1 MTWLSNDLV
10 ERLRDVATRP
20 ELATDRYV
28 ILRPI
33 GRGGMGSVYA
43 ARDEQLGR
51 EVAIKVSNAA
61 APADD
66 LDQRLRQ
73 EATVLARLEH
83 PGIVPVHDAGLL
95 DDGRWFYVMKL
106 VRGETL
112 ADHAASLEHEAAR
125 LVVFERVAETVAF
138 AHAAGIVHRDLK
150 PSNVMVGQFGEVL
163 VLDWGVAR
171 VLARVDRGG
180 GPAARAADRH
190 PDDSGDGTSG
200 GTRMGT
206 AGFMAPEQ
214 AHGDSSNAGPPA
226 DVYALGA
233 LLFWMW
239 TGSPAPADLN
249 ESATISERGL
259 SRAVEAARRDHP
271 QVSLARAGG
280 SLRQRQRAR
289 GRSGPLP
296 SGRGGVR
303 IPGDDVGTGG
313 PLADPLSDVRLAR
326 VVVSGDARRV
336 RVPALKKGA
345 AVRRVKDRQTTL
357 RNQRSAALQGCPAA
371 VGRPKGLRYVRP
383 PAISQ
388 RAQKGD
394 AMKKPVLGLLL
405 GAVLGAFDGLTALA
419 TPEVASQ
426 IVGIVI
432 GSTIKGLIVGALV
445 GWYAYRVQSLSKG
458 LLVGLVV
465 AAFFA
470 FLVAAIPQPDG
481 HHYWIEIMLPGS
493 IVGLIVGYATQQFG
507 QGRGVAA
514 R

>member
-20 ELATDRYV
+20 ELATNRYV

-73 EATVLARLEH
+73 EAKVLARLEH

-106 VRGETL
+106 VRGDTL
-112 ADHAASLEHEAAR
+112 VDHATSLEHEAAR

-171 VLARVDRGG
+171 VLGQLDRSG
-180 GPAARAADRH
+180 GPAPHAADRH
-190 PDDSGDGTSG
+190 RDNAGDGTSG

-214 AHGDSSNAGPPA
+214 ADGDSSNAGPPA

-239 TGSPAPADLN
+239 TGSAAPADLN
-249 ESATISERGL
+249 DMSRSLGGVSPAPSKRLAAMIRKCLSPAPADRYASAKEL
-259 SRAVEAARRDHP
+259 VDD
-271 QVSLARAGG
+271 LARY
-280 SLRQRQRAR
+280 RQ
-289 GRSGPLP
+289 
-296 SGRGGVR
+296 
-303 IPGDDVGTGG
+303 
-313 PLADPLSDVRLAR
+313 
-326 VVVSGDARRV
+326 
-336 RVPALKKGA
+336 GA
-345 AVRRVKDRQTTL
+345 AVSAYRETTFERAGRWLIRYQTFVWLVLSYLVMRV
-357 RNQRSAALQGCPAA
+357 
-371 VGRPKGLRYVRP
+371 
-383 PAISQ
+383 
-388 RAQKGD
+388 
-394 AMKKPVLGLLL
+394 
-405 GAVLGAFDGLTALA
+405 ALA
-419 TPEVASQ
+419 
-426 IVGIVI
+426 
-432 GSTIKGLIVGALV
+432 
-445 GWYAYRVQSLSKG
+445 
-458 LLVGLVV
+458 
-465 AAFFA
+465 
-470 FLVAAIPQPDG
+470 FL
-481 HHYWIEIMLPGS
+481 
-493 IVGLIVGYATQQFG
+493 
-507 QGRGVAA
+507 R
-514 R
+514 

>member
-1 MTWLSNDLV
+1 VRWLSNDLV

-20 ELATDRYV
+20 ELATNRYV

-43 ARDEQLGR
+43 ATDEQLGR

-73 EATVLARLEH
+73 EARVLARLEH

-171 VLARVDRGG
+171 VLARMDRGG

-190 PDDSGDGTSG
+190 PEGGRDGTSG

-239 TGSPAPADLN
+239 TGAAPADLNDVSRSLAAVSPAPSKRLAAMIRKCLSPAPADRYA
-249 ESATISERGL
+249 SAKEL
-259 SRAVEAARRDHP
+259 VDD
-271 QVSLARAGG
+271 LARY
-280 SLRQRQRAR
+280 RQ
-289 GRSGPLP
+289 
-296 SGRGGVR
+296 
-303 IPGDDVGTGG
+303 
-313 PLADPLSDVRLAR
+313 
-326 VVVSGDARRV
+326 
-336 RVPALKKGA
+336 GA
-345 AVRRVKDRQTTL
+345 AVSAYRETTFERAGRWLIRYQTFVWLVLSYLVMRV
-357 RNQRSAALQGCPAA
+357 
-371 VGRPKGLRYVRP
+371 
-383 PAISQ
+383 
-388 RAQKGD
+388 
-394 AMKKPVLGLLL
+394 
-405 GAVLGAFDGLTALA
+405 ALA
-419 TPEVASQ
+419 
-426 IVGIVI
+426 
-432 GSTIKGLIVGALV
+432 
-445 GWYAYRVQSLSKG
+445 
-458 LLVGLVV
+458 
-465 AAFFA
+465 
-470 FLVAAIPQPDG
+470 FL
-481 HHYWIEIMLPGS
+481 
-493 IVGLIVGYATQQFG
+493 
-507 QGRGVAA
+507 R
-514 R
+514 

>member
-1 MTWLSNDLV
+1 VTWLSNDLV

-20 ELATDRYV
+20 ELATNRYA

-73 EATVLARLEH
+73 EAKVLARLEH

-95 DDGRWFYVMKL
+95 DDGRWFYIMKL

-112 ADHAASLEHEAAR
+112 TDHAASLEHEAAR

-190 PDDSGDGTSG
+190 PDGAGDGTSG

-214 AHGDSSNAGPPA
+214 AQGDSSN
-226 DVYALGA
+226 D
-233 LLFWMW
+233 
-239 TGSPAPADLN
+239 
-249 ESATISERGL
+249 
-259 SRAVEAARRDHP
+259 
-271 QVSLARAGG
+271 LARY
-280 SLRQRQRAR
+280 RQ
-289 GRSGPLP
+289 
-296 SGRGGVR
+296 
-303 IPGDDVGTGG
+303 
-313 PLADPLSDVRLAR
+313 
-326 VVVSGDARRV
+326 
-336 RVPALKKGA
+336 GA
-345 AVRRVKDRQTTL
+345 AV
-357 RNQRSAALQGCPAA
+357 S
-371 VGRPKGLRYVRP
+371 
-383 PAISQ
+383 
-388 RAQKGD
+388 
-394 AMKKPVLGLLL
+394 
-405 GAVLGAFDGLTALA
+405 
-419 TPEVASQ
+419 
-426 IVGIVI
+426 
-432 GSTIKGLIVGALV
+432 
-445 GWYAYRVQSLSKG
+445 AYRDTAFERA
-458 LLVGLVV
+458 
-465 AAFFA
+465 AAF
-470 FLVAAIPQPDG
+470 
-481 HHYWIEIMLPGS
+481 
-493 IVGLIVGYATQQFG
+493 
-507 QGRGVAA
+507 
-514 R
+514 

>member
-1 MTWLSNDLV
+1 VTWLSNDLV

-20 ELATDRYV
+20 ELATNRYV

-73 EATVLARLEH
+73 EAKVLARLEH

-95 DDGRWFYVMKL
+95 DDGRWFYVMKF

-112 ADHAASLEHEAAR
+112 DDHAASLEHEAAR

-190 PDDSGDGTSG
+190 PDGAGDGTSG

-239 TGSPAPADLN
+239 TGSPAPGDLN
-249 ESATISERGL
+249 DLPRSLGAVSPAPSKRLAAIIRKCLSPAPADRYASAKEL
-259 SRAVEAARRDHP
+259 VDD
-271 QVSLARAGG
+271 LARY
-280 SLRQRQRAR
+280 RQ
-289 GRSGPLP
+289 
-296 SGRGGVR
+296 
-303 IPGDDVGTGG
+303 
-313 PLADPLSDVRLAR
+313 
-326 VVVSGDARRV
+326 
-336 RVPALKKGA
+336 GA
-345 AVRRVKDRQTTL
+345 AV
-357 RNQRSAALQGCPAA
+357 SAY
-371 VGRPKGLRYVRP
+371 RE
-383 PAISQ
+383 
-388 RAQKGD
+388 
-394 AMKKPVLGLLL
+394 
-405 GAVLGAFDGLTALA
+405 TALERA
-419 TPEVASQ
+419 GRWLIRYQTFVWLVLSYLVMRVAF
-426 IVGIVI
+426 
-432 GSTIKGLIVGALV
+432 ALL
-445 GWYAYRVQSLSKG
+445 R
-458 LLVGLVV
+458 
-465 AAFFA
+465 
-470 FLVAAIPQPDG
+470 
-481 HHYWIEIMLPGS
+481 
-493 IVGLIVGYATQQFG
+493 
-507 QGRGVAA
+507 
-514 R
+514 

>member
-20 ELATDRYV
+20 ELATNRYV

-66 LDQRLRQ
+66 LDLRLRQ
-73 EATVLARLEH
+73 EAKVLARLEH

-171 VLARVDRGG
+171 VLARV
-180 GPAARAADRH
+180 GPAARAVARR
-190 PDDSGDGTSG
+190 PDGTGEGTSG
-200 GTRMGT
+200 GTRLGT

-214 AHGDSSNAGPPA
+214 ADGDSSNAGPPA

-233 LLFWMW
+233 LLFWMC
-239 TGSPAPADLN
+239 TGSAAPADLN
-249 ESATISERGL
+249 EVSRSLGEVSPAPSKRLAAMIRKCLSPAPADRYASAKEL
-259 SRAVEAARRDHP
+259 VDD
-271 QVSLARAGG
+271 LARY
-280 SLRQRQRAR
+280 RQ
-289 GRSGPLP
+289 
-296 SGRGGVR
+296 
-303 IPGDDVGTGG
+303 
-313 PLADPLSDVRLAR
+313 
-326 VVVSGDARRV
+326 
-336 RVPALKKGA
+336 GA
-345 AVRRVKDRQTTL
+345 AVSAYRETTFERAGRWLIRYQTFVWLVLSYLVMRV
-357 RNQRSAALQGCPAA
+357 
-371 VGRPKGLRYVRP
+371 
-383 PAISQ
+383 
-388 RAQKGD
+388 
-394 AMKKPVLGLLL
+394 
-405 GAVLGAFDGLTALA
+405 ALA
-419 TPEVASQ
+419 
-426 IVGIVI
+426 
-432 GSTIKGLIVGALV
+432 
-445 GWYAYRVQSLSKG
+445 
-458 LLVGLVV
+458 
-465 AAFFA
+465 
-470 FLVAAIPQPDG
+470 FL
-481 HHYWIEIMLPGS
+481 
-493 IVGLIVGYATQQFG
+493 
-507 QGRGVAA
+507 R
-514 R
+514 

>member
-20 ELATDRYV
+20 ELATNRYA

-73 EATVLARLEH
+73 EAKVLARLEH

-112 ADHAASLEHEAAR
+112 ADHAASLDHEAAR
-125 LVVFERVAETVAF
+125 LVVFVRVAETVAF

-171 VLARVDRGG
+171 VLARVDRAGR
-180 GPAARAADRH
+180 PAAGAADRH
-190 PDDSGDGTSG
+190 PDSAGDGTSG

-239 TGSPAPADLN
+239 TGSPAPADLDD
-249 ESATISERGL
+249 L
-259 SRAVEAARRDHP
+259 SRSLGAASPAPSKRLAAIIRKCLAPAPAARYASAKELVDD
-271 QVSLARAGG
+271 LAHY
-280 SLRQRQRAR
+280 RQ
-289 GRSGPLP
+289 
-296 SGRGGVR
+296 
-303 IPGDDVGTGG
+303 
-313 PLADPLSDVRLAR
+313 
-326 VVVSGDARRV
+326 
-336 RVPALKKGA
+336 GA
-345 AVRRVKDRQTTL
+345 AV
-357 RNQRSAALQGCPAA
+357 SAY
-371 VGRPKGLRYVRP
+371 RE
-383 PAISQ
+383 
-388 RAQKGD
+388 
-394 AMKKPVLGLLL
+394 
-405 GAVLGAFDGLTALA
+405 TALERA
-419 TPEVASQ
+419 GRWLIRYQTFVWLVLSYLVMRVA
-426 IVGIVI
+426 
-432 GSTIKGLIVGALV
+432 
-445 GWYAYRVQSLSKG
+445 
-458 LLVGLVV
+458 
-465 AAFFA
+465 FA
-470 FLVAAIPQPDG
+470 FL
-481 HHYWIEIMLPGS
+481 
-493 IVGLIVGYATQQFG
+493 
-507 QGRGVAA
+507 R
-514 R
+514 

>member
-20 ELATDRYV
+20 ELATNRYV

-73 EATVLARLEH
+73 EAKVLARLEH

-112 ADHAASLEHEAAR
+112 TDHAASLEHEAAR

-171 VLARVDRGG
+171 VLARMDRDG
-180 GPAARAADRH
+180 GPAARATDH
-190 PDDSGDGTSG
+190 QPDGAGDGTSG

-214 AHGDSSNAGPPA
+214 AQGDSSN
-226 DVYALGA
+226 D
-233 LLFWMW
+233 
-239 TGSPAPADLN
+239 
-249 ESATISERGL
+249 
-259 SRAVEAARRDHP
+259 
-271 QVSLARAGG
+271 LARY
-280 SLRQRQRAR
+280 RQ
-289 GRSGPLP
+289 
-296 SGRGGVR
+296 
-303 IPGDDVGTGG
+303 
-313 PLADPLSDVRLAR
+313 
-326 VVVSGDARRV
+326 
-336 RVPALKKGA
+336 GA
-345 AVRRVKDRQTTL
+345 AV
-357 RNQRSAALQGCPAA
+357 S
-371 VGRPKGLRYVRP
+371 
-383 PAISQ
+383 
-388 RAQKGD
+388 
-394 AMKKPVLGLLL
+394 
-405 GAVLGAFDGLTALA
+405 
-419 TPEVASQ
+419 
-426 IVGIVI
+426 
-432 GSTIKGLIVGALV
+432 
-445 GWYAYRVQSLSKG
+445 AYRDTAFERA
-458 LLVGLVV
+458 
-465 AAFFA
+465 AAF
-470 FLVAAIPQPDG
+470 
-481 HHYWIEIMLPGS
+481 
-493 IVGLIVGYATQQFG
+493 
-507 QGRGVAA
+507 
-514 R
+514 

>member
-1 MTWLSNDLV
+1 VTWLSNDLV
-10 ERLRDVATRP
+10 ERLRDVASRP
-20 ELATDRYV
+20 ELASDRYV

-73 EATVLARLEH
+73 EARVLARLEH

-112 ADHAASLEHEAAR
+112 ADLAASLEHEAAR

-171 VLARVDRGG
+171 VLER
-180 GPAARAADRH
+180 AARESQASARGHGRH
-190 PDDSGDGTSG
+190 PDGPLDGTSG

-239 TGSPAPADLN
+239 TGTAAPGELDDVSRSLGAAAPAPSKRLAAMIRKCLSPAPAARYA
-249 ESATISERGL
+249 SAKEL
-259 SRAVEAARRDHP
+259 VDD
-271 QVSLARAGG
+271 LARY
-280 SLRQRQRAR
+280 RQ
-289 GRSGPLP
+289 
-296 SGRGGVR
+296 
-303 IPGDDVGTGG
+303 
-313 PLADPLSDVRLAR
+313 
-326 VVVSGDARRV
+326 
-336 RVPALKKGA
+336 GA
-345 AVRRVKDRQTTL
+345 AVSAYQETTL
-357 RNQRSAALQGCPAA
+357 ER
-371 VGRPKGLRYVRP
+371 VGRWLVRYQTFVWL
-383 PAISQ
+383 
-388 RAQKGD
+388 
-394 AMKKPVLGLLL
+394 VLSYL
-405 GAVLGAFDGLTALA
+405 VMR
-419 TPEVASQ
+419 VA
-426 IVGIVI
+426 
-432 GSTIKGLIVGALV
+432 
-445 GWYAYRVQSLSKG
+445 
-458 LLVGLVV
+458 
-465 AAFFA
+465 FA
-470 FLVAAIPQPDG
+470 FL
-481 HHYWIEIMLPGS
+481 
-493 IVGLIVGYATQQFG
+493 
-507 QGRGVAA
+507 R
-514 R
+514 

>member
-1 MTWLSNDLV
+1 VTWLSNDLV

-20 ELATDRYV
+20 ELATNRYV

-73 EATVLARLEH
+73 EAKVLARLEH

-180 GPAARAADRH
+180 GPAARAADGH
-190 PDDSGDGTSG
+190 PDGAGDGTSG
-200 GTRMGT
+200 GTRLGT

-239 TGSPAPADLN
+239 TGRPAPGDLNDLPRSLGAVSPAPPKRLAAIIRKCLSPAPADRYA
-249 ESATISERGL
+249 SAKEL
-259 SRAVEAARRDHP
+259 VDD
-271 QVSLARAGG
+271 LARY
-280 SLRQRQRAR
+280 RQ
-289 GRSGPLP
+289 
-296 SGRGGVR
+296 
-303 IPGDDVGTGG
+303 
-313 PLADPLSDVRLAR
+313 
-326 VVVSGDARRV
+326 
-336 RVPALKKGA
+336 GA
-345 AVRRVKDRQTTL
+345 AV
-357 RNQRSAALQGCPAA
+357 SAY
-371 VGRPKGLRYVRP
+371 RE
-383 PAISQ
+383 
-388 RAQKGD
+388 
-394 AMKKPVLGLLL
+394 
-405 GAVLGAFDGLTALA
+405 TALERA
-419 TPEVASQ
+419 GRWLIRYQTFVWLVLSYLVMRVAF
-426 IVGIVI
+426 
-432 GSTIKGLIVGALV
+432 ALL
-445 GWYAYRVQSLSKG
+445 R
-458 LLVGLVV
+458 
-465 AAFFA
+465 
-470 FLVAAIPQPDG
+470 
-481 HHYWIEIMLPGS
+481 
-493 IVGLIVGYATQQFG
+493 
-507 QGRGVAA
+507 
-514 R
+514 

>member
-20 ELATDRYV
+20 ELATNRYV

-73 EATVLARLEH
+73 EAKVLARLEH

-95 DDGRWFYVMKL
+95 DDGRWFYVMKF

-112 ADHAASLEHEAAR
+112 DDHAASLEHEAAR

-138 AHAAGIVHRDLK
+138 AHATGIVHRDLK

-180 GPAARAADRH
+180 GPAARAADGH
-190 PDDSGDGTSG
+190 PDGAGDGTSG
-200 GTRMGT
+200 GTRLGT

-239 TGSPAPADLN
+239 TGSPAPGDLN
-249 ESATISERGL
+249 DLPRSLGGVSPAPSKRLAAIIRKCLSPAPADRYASAKEL
-259 SRAVEAARRDHP
+259 VDD
-271 QVSLARAGG
+271 LARY
-280 SLRQRQRAR
+280 RQ
-289 GRSGPLP
+289 
-296 SGRGGVR
+296 
-303 IPGDDVGTGG
+303 
-313 PLADPLSDVRLAR
+313 
-326 VVVSGDARRV
+326 
-336 RVPALKKGA
+336 GA
-345 AVRRVKDRQTTL
+345 AV
-357 RNQRSAALQGCPAA
+357 SAY
-371 VGRPKGLRYVRP
+371 RE
-383 PAISQ
+383 
-388 RAQKGD
+388 
-394 AMKKPVLGLLL
+394 
-405 GAVLGAFDGLTALA
+405 TALERA
-419 TPEVASQ
+419 GRWLIRYQTFVWLVLSYLVMRVAF
-426 IVGIVI
+426 
-432 GSTIKGLIVGALV
+432 ALL
-445 GWYAYRVQSLSKG
+445 R
-458 LLVGLVV
+458 
-465 AAFFA
+465 
-470 FLVAAIPQPDG
+470 
-481 HHYWIEIMLPGS
+481 
-493 IVGLIVGYATQQFG
+493 
-507 QGRGVAA
+507 
-514 R
+514 

>member
-1 MTWLSNDLV
+1 VTWLSNDLV

-20 ELATDRYV
+20 ELATNRYA

-73 EATVLARLEH
+73 EAKVLARLEH

-112 ADHAASLEHEAAR
+112 ADHAASLDHEAAR

-171 VLARVDRGG
+171 VLARTDRESG
-180 GPAARAADRH
+180 ADH
-190 PDDSGDGTSG
+190 QPDGLIDGTSG

-239 TGSPAPADLN
+239 TGSAAPPDLNEVSRSLGAVSPAPSRRLAAIVRKCLSHAPADRY
-249 ESATISERGL
+249 AT
-259 SRAVEAARRDHP
+259 AAELMDD
-271 QVSLARAGG
+271 LARYRQGSSVSAHRETTIERAGRW
-280 SLRQRQRAR
+280 L
-289 GRSGPLP
+289 
-296 SGRGGVR
+296 VR
-303 IPGDDVGTGG
+303 YQTFVWLV
-313 PLADPLSDVRLAR
+313 LAYLVMR
-326 VVVSGDARRV
+326 VA
-336 RVPALKKGA
+336 
-345 AVRRVKDRQTTL
+345 
-357 RNQRSAALQGCPAA
+357 
-371 VGRPKGLRYVRP
+371 
-383 PAISQ
+383 
-388 RAQKGD
+388 
-394 AMKKPVLGLLL
+394 
-405 GAVLGAFDGLTALA
+405 
-419 TPEVASQ
+419 
-426 IVGIVI
+426 
-432 GSTIKGLIVGALV
+432 
-445 GWYAYRVQSLSKG
+445 
-458 LLVGLVV
+458 
-465 AAFFA
+465 FA
-470 FLVAAIPQPDG
+470 FL
-481 HHYWIEIMLPGS
+481 
-493 IVGLIVGYATQQFG
+493 
-507 QGRGVAA
+507 R
-514 R
+514 

>member
-1 MTWLSNDLV
+1 VTWLSNDLV

-20 ELATDRYV
+20 ELATNRYV

-73 EATVLARLEH
+73 EAKVLARLEH

-112 ADHAASLEHEAAR
+112 ADHAALLEHEAAR

-171 VLARVDRGG
+171 VLARMDRGG

-190 PDDSGDGTSG
+190 PDGARDGTSG

-206 AGFMAPEQ
+206 AGFMPPEQ

-239 TGSPAPADLN
+239 TGGAAPADVNDVSRSLAAVSPAPSKRLAAMIRKCLSPAPADRYA
-249 ESATISERGL
+249 SAKEL
-259 SRAVEAARRDHP
+259 VDD
-271 QVSLARAGG
+271 LARY
-280 SLRQRQRAR
+280 RQ
-289 GRSGPLP
+289 
-296 SGRGGVR
+296 
-303 IPGDDVGTGG
+303 
-313 PLADPLSDVRLAR
+313 
-326 VVVSGDARRV
+326 
-336 RVPALKKGA
+336 GA
-345 AVRRVKDRQTTL
+345 AVSAYRETTFERAGRWLIRYQTFVWLVLSYLVMRV
-357 RNQRSAALQGCPAA
+357 
-371 VGRPKGLRYVRP
+371 
-383 PAISQ
+383 
-388 RAQKGD
+388 
-394 AMKKPVLGLLL
+394 
-405 GAVLGAFDGLTALA
+405 ALA
-419 TPEVASQ
+419 
-426 IVGIVI
+426 
-432 GSTIKGLIVGALV
+432 
-445 GWYAYRVQSLSKG
+445 
-458 LLVGLVV
+458 
-465 AAFFA
+465 
-470 FLVAAIPQPDG
+470 FL
-481 HHYWIEIMLPGS
+481 
-493 IVGLIVGYATQQFG
+493 
-507 QGRGVAA
+507 R
-514 R
+514 

>member
-10 ERLRDVATRP
+10 QRLRDVATRP
-20 ELATDRYV
+20 ELPSERYV

-61 APADD
+61 APTDD

-73 EATVLARLEH
+73 EARVLARLEH

-112 ADHAASLEHEAAR
+112 ADHAESLEYEAAR

-171 VLARVDRGG
+171 VLARADPRGVAG
-180 GPAARAADRH
+180 ARAPDRH
-190 PDDSGDGTSG
+190 SNSPIDGTSG

-239 TGSPAPADLN
+239 TGAAAPADVAEISKCLGATLPAPSKRLAAIIRKCLSHAPTDRYA
-249 ESATISERGL
+249 SAAEL
-259 SRAVEAARRDHP
+259 MDD
-271 QVSLARAGG
+271 LARYRQGSSVSAHRETTIERAGRW
-280 SLRQRQRAR
+280 LIRYQTFVWLVIAY
-289 GRSGPLP
+289 L
-296 SGRGGVR
+296 VM
-303 IPGDDVGTGG
+303 
-313 PLADPLSDVRLAR
+313 R
-326 VVVSGDARRV
+326 VA
-336 RVPALKKGA
+336 
-345 AVRRVKDRQTTL
+345 
-357 RNQRSAALQGCPAA
+357 
-371 VGRPKGLRYVRP
+371 
-383 PAISQ
+383 
-388 RAQKGD
+388 
-394 AMKKPVLGLLL
+394 
-405 GAVLGAFDGLTALA
+405 
-419 TPEVASQ
+419 
-426 IVGIVI
+426 
-432 GSTIKGLIVGALV
+432 
-445 GWYAYRVQSLSKG
+445 
-458 LLVGLVV
+458 
-465 AAFFA
+465 FA
-470 FLVAAIPQPDG
+470 FL
-481 HHYWIEIMLPGS
+481 
-493 IVGLIVGYATQQFG
+493 
-507 QGRGVAA
+507 R
-514 R
+514 